1 MLLGMD
7 ENAVVVRS
15 NDSLVGTKV
24 EEEIRLMVIEREKHW
39 EVGITPSDNTIFYE
53 IFYKA
58 EISKTMVVA
67 VTDLGTVAIWLRD
80 THQLIYCRLIP
91 E

>member
-15 NDSLVGTKV
+15 TDSLVGTKV

-39 EVGITPSDNTIFYE
+39 EVGITPSDNTE

-58 EISKTMVVA
+58 EISKTIVVA

-80 THQLIYCRLIP
+80 IHQLIYCRLIP
-91 E
+91 K